1 MKRTTIFADETT
13 LETLKHIAEE
23 EGISIAEVIREA
35 MSKFIAQRKGER
47 KKISILGIGQSGRND
62 IAERCEELLWIK
74 AQPRVKAMV

>member
-13 LETLKHIAEE
+13 LETLKYIAKE

-35 MSKFIAQRKGER
+35 MSKFIAQRQGER
-47 KKISILGIGQSGRND
+47 KKLSILGIGQSGRKD

-74 AQPRVKAMV
+74 AKSKVKAMA